1 MSPRFLV
8 AVSISDA
15 TEFFNWPGY
24 TGDTAKETEG
34 MAMVNQSQLVAVLSF
49 LVNVLLIFGTNRL
62 AETPLHPIRG
72 ILAAAIGGVYSGA
85 CLLPGFSFLGST
97 LWRLISL
104 VTVGAF
110 AFGIQKNA
118 LYPIAAFCLMSM
130 AMGGVASGLENSSF
144 WSALLAMGCICLLF
158 YIGFV
163 KRKDA
168 TAYVPVELH
177 YDEKQCSLTALRDT
191 GNTLKDPITG
201 GSVLIVGSDVA
212 KELTGLTGEQ
222 LRKPVEVM
230 GQSPLPG
237 LRLIP
242 YRTVG
247 QPAGMLL
254 AMRIPKMRIGGWQ
267 GSGLVAF
274 APDTLS
280 PDGKFQA
287 LTGGAL

>member
-1 MSPRFLV
+1 
-8 AVSISDA
+8 
-15 TEFFNWPGY
+15 
-24 TGDTAKETEG
+24 
-34 MAMVNQSQLVAVLSF
+34 MVNQSQLVAVLSF

-62 AETPLHPIRG
+62 VESPLYPIRG
-72 ILAAAIGGVYSGA
+72 ILAAAMGGVYSGA
-85 CLLPGFSFLGST
+85 CSLPGFSFLGSI
-97 LWRLISL
+97 LWRIISL
-104 VTVGAF
+104 IMVGVF
-110 AFGIQKNA
+110 AFGIQKNT
-118 LYPIAAFCLMSM
+118 LYPTAVFCLMSM
-130 AMGGVASGLENSSF
+130 AIGGVASGLENSSF
-144 WSALLAMGCICLLF
+144 WNVLLATGCICLLF

-163 KRKDA
+163 KRNDG
-168 TAYVPVELH
+168 TTYVPVELH

-201 GSVLIVGSDVA
+201 SSVLIVGADIA
-212 KELTGLTGEQ
+212 KDLTGLTGEQ
-222 LRKPVEVM
+222 LRKPVEAM
-230 GQSPLPG
+230 GQNPLPG

-254 AMRIPKMRIGGWQ
+254 AMRIPKMRIGRWQ

-287 LTGGAL
+287 LTGGVL

>member
-1 MSPRFLV
+1 
-8 AVSISDA
+8 
-15 TEFFNWPGY
+15 
-24 TGDTAKETEG
+24 
-34 MAMVNQSQLVAVLSF
+34 MVNQSQLVSVLSF

-62 AETPLHPIRG
+62 LMHPLHPGRG
-72 ILAAAIGGVYSGA
+72 IFAAAVGGVYSGA
-85 CLLPGFSFLGST
+85 CLLPGFSFLGSI

-104 VTVGAF
+104 LIVGML
-110 AFGIQKNA
+110 AFGIHRST
-118 LYPIAAFCLMSM
+118 LYPTAAFCLMSM

-144 WSALLAMGCICLLF
+144 WSALLAAGSICLLF
-158 YIGFV
+158 YVGFV
-163 KRKDA
+163 KQKDR

-177 YDEKQCSLTALRDT
+177 YAEKYCSLTALRDT

-201 GSVLIVGSDVA
+201 SSVLIVGADIA
-212 KELTGLTGEQ
+212 CELTGLTGEQ

-230 GQSPLPG
+230 GQNLLPG

-254 AMRIPKMRIGGWQ
+254 ALRIPKMRIGGWQ

-280 PDGKFQA
+280 PEGTFQA
-287 LTGGAL
+287 LTGGVL